1 MMKRTFILALS
12 VFLLIIGART
22 TFAYADFEDFTKV
35 GHGKI
40 LDDFSKSDYDYGYK
54 KIGSNQFLGWK
65 HHYITKDLKVKYTS
79 ETLFSYYN
87 NGKSAISYNYKASKK
102 TISSYQL
109 KVSGGVKLQT
119 QKDNKVFGSGLT
131 ASLNMD
137 YVYDNK
143 TEDVETFD
151 IKVSIEPTTQM
162 VLYLYG
168 EGKISNGVAKN
179 YLFWIEIAKGGFEI
193 FVVTTHYQRLEIT
206 PI

>member
-1 MMKRTFILALS
+1 MKIKVILI
-12 VFLLIIGART
+12 LLICFISISTQA
-22 TFAYADFEDFTKV
+22 TFGYADFQDFTKV
-35 GHGKI
+35 GEGKI
-40 LDDFSKSDYDYGYK
+40 LDEFNSSDYDYGYK
-54 KIGSNQFLGWK
+54 KLGGNQFAGWK
-65 HHYITKDLKVKYTS
+65 HHYVTENLKVKYTS

-87 NGKSAISYNYKASKK
+87 NGKSAITYNYKASKK
-102 TISSYQL
+102 TISSYTL

-119 QKDNKVFGSGLT
+119 QKENKIFGSGLT

-143 TEDVETFD
+143 TEDTETFD

-168 EGKISNGVAKN
+168 EGKITNGVAKN
-179 YLFWIEIAKGGFEI
+179 YIFWIEIAKGGFEI

>member
-1 MMKRTFILALS
+1 MKTKFICLLLVVLITLS
-12 VFLLIIGART
+12 TQTSFG
-22 TFAYADFEDFTKV
+22 YADFQDFTKV
-35 GHGKI
+35 GTNKL
-40 LDDFSKSDYDYGYK
+40 LDEFTPSDYDYAYK
-54 KIGSNQFLGWK
+54 ELGRNKFAGWK
-65 HHYITKDLKVKYTS
+65 HHYVTENMKVTYTS

-87 NGKSAISYNYKASKK
+87 NGKSPITYNYKASKK
-102 TISSYQL
+102 TISSYTL

-168 EGKISNGVAKN
+168 EGKITNGVAKN

>member
-1 MMKRTFILALS
+1 MKRNIMIILCICMMVISSQS
-12 VFLLIIGART
+12 VFG
-22 TFAYADFEDFTKV
+22 YADFQDFSKV
-35 GHGKI
+35 GHGKV
-40 LDDFSKSDYDYGYK
+40 LSEFNKSDYDIAYK
-54 KIGSNQFLGWK
+54 KLGSNAFLGWK
-65 HHYITKDLKVKYTS
+65 HYYVTEDLKVKYIS

-102 TISSYQL
+102 TISSYKL
-109 KVSGGVKLQT
+109 SVSGGVKLQT
-119 QKDNKVFGSGLT
+119 QKDNKIFGNGLT
-131 ASLNMD
+131 ANLNMD

-143 TEDVETFD
+143 TEDTETYD

-179 YLFWIEIAKGGFEI
+179 YLFWIEVAKGGFEI

>member
-1 MMKRTFILALS
+1 MKVT
-12 VFLLIIGART
+12 
-22 TFAYADFEDFTKV
+22 
-35 GHGKI
+35 
-40 LDDFSKSDYDYGYK
+40 
-54 KIGSNQFLGWK
+54 
-65 HHYITKDLKVKYTS
+65 YTS

-87 NGKSAISYNYKASKK
+87 NGKSPITYNYKASK
-102 TISSYQL
+102 TISSYTL

-168 EGKISNGVAKN
+168 EGKITNGVAKN

-193 FVVTTHYQRLEIT
+193 FVIPDYYVMATDSDFNGTSDGTFTHSNSVGHIIIPDVIKVFQLCYTNMFAMTNVIGQSINLMLLR
-206 PI
+206 

>member
-1 MMKRTFILALS
+1 MLKKIILFVL
-12 VFLLIIGART
+12 VVTLFIIGT
-22 TFAYADFEDFTKV
+22 QTSFAYADFQDFTKV
-35 GHGKI
+35 GQGKI
-40 LDDFSKSDYDYGYK
+40 LDEYNKSDYDYAYK
-54 KIGSNQFLGWK
+54 KLGGNQFLGWK
-65 HHYITKDLKVKYTS
+65 HHYVTKDLKVKYIS

-87 NGKSAISYNYKASKK
+87 NGKSPITYNYKASKK
-102 TISSYQL
+102 SINSYQL

-131 ASLNMD
+131 AHLNMD